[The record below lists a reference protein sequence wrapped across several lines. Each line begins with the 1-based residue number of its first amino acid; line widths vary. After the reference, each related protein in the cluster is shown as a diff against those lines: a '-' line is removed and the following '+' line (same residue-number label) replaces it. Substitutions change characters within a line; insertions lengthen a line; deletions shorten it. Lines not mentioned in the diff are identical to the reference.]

1 MSYGHKDHCNHPGS
15 KCTCDNAM
23 TNKKED
29 SVEWREWTLGTY
41 HLTAVV
47 VDGPKY
53 AKNREINVIEKA
65 AFTALLSDY
74 RELEDNLIELLRFR
88 SEMITALADYEAWS
102 KKHG

>member
-1 MSYGHKDHCNHPGS
+1 
-15 KCTCDNAM
+15 M

-47 VDGPKY
+47 VGGPKY

-74 RELEDNLIELLRFR
+74 RELEDKLKVAVLENTNLKEEIARLR
-88 SEMITALADYEAWS
+88 
-102 KKHG
+102 K